1 MDSTLLDRARQLINQ
16 KRKVFVPGETYI
28 PPSGQWF
35 DGDDVASLIE
45 CALGEWYAEGKYAK
59 EFEKDLRAYFS
70 NTVRHVSLVNSGSS
84 ANLLAVTTITD
95 KAHGNRRA
103 KPGDEIITVSAGFPT
118 TVNPIFQNGLVP
130 VFVDV
135 DLDTF
140 VPDMDVIEC
149 AIVEGQTK
157 GVVLAHPLG
166 NPYDAETLRDI
177 CDEYGIWMIEDSCFV
192 ANTLVPTKD
201 GTKHISDI
209 VIGDKVLGFNGTSF
223 VEVEVVNTGNKLVRQ
238 EDVLCLVFGNQQIR
252 CTKNHKFYVKGAWKR
267 ADELN
272 VGDEVYHS
280 TWSEYVS
287 WRRKEHKLTKKG
299 RKILSDKMKENNPM
313 FDPDVVKRAAESRLD
328 GKMSHIEKRVL
339 EVIDEHSLPIKYTG
353 NFSFWIGNS
362 LCGYK
367 NPDFLFEEKKI
378 VFEVYDPSF
387 LYSRGFRDNVW
398 EEEKASHYA
407 KFGYKTVFLPLSGWI
422 NKDQKQEIAEFLRAS
437 ISNGKKLTDIRKIR
451 NPNKLNLE
459 KEPKGYVRV
468 YDITCA
474 PYHNFCL
481 TGGVLVHNCDALGGN
496 LNGKLLGSFGDISTL
511 SFYPAH
517 QITAGEGG
525 ACLLQSPFNEKVLKS
540 YRDWGRDCWCAP
552 GKDNTCG
559 KRFGYQCGDLPEG
572 YDHKYTYSRLG
583 YNLKL
588 TDMQASLLV
597 PQLKKL
603 PMFVQKRRR
612 NWNELRNRLDKY
624 NKYLRFMQTIDG
636 AHPSWFGFSIVVKEF
651 APFSRNELV
660 QFLEEHKIGTRLLF
674 GGNLI
679 RQPAYIGLNY
689 KVFQPLTNSD
699 VIMRDAFWIGV
710 HPSIEDE
717 HLDYM
722 EKVFKEFFGK
732 YK

>member
-84 ANLLAVTTITD
+84 ANLLAVTTISD

-177 CDEYGIWMIEDSCFV
+177 CDEYGIWMIED
-192 ANTLVPTKD
+192 A
-201 GTKHISDI
+201 
-209 VIGDKVLGFNGTSF
+209 
-223 VEVEVVNTGNKLVRQ
+223 
-238 EDVLCLVFGNQQIR
+238 
-252 CTKNHKFYVKGAWKR
+252 
-267 ADELN
+267 
-272 VGDEVYHS
+272 
-280 TWSEYVS
+280 
-287 WRRKEHKLTKKG
+287 
-299 RKILSDKMKENNPM
+299 
-313 FDPDVVKRAAESRLD
+313 
-328 GKMSHIEKRVL
+328 
-339 EVIDEHSLPIKYTG
+339 
-353 NFSFWIGNS
+353 
-362 LCGYK
+362 
-367 NPDFLFEEKKI
+367 
-378 VFEVYDPSF
+378 
-387 LYSRGFRDNVW
+387 
-398 EEEKASHYA
+398 
-407 KFGYKTVFLPLSGWI
+407 
-422 NKDQKQEIAEFLRAS
+422 
-437 ISNGKKLTDIRKIR
+437 
-451 NPNKLNLE
+451 
-459 KEPKGYVRV
+459 
-468 YDITCA
+468 
-474 PYHNFCL
+474 
-481 TGGVLVHNCDALGGN
+481 CDSLGGD
-496 LNGKLLGSFGDISTL
+496 LNGRLLGSFGDIATL

-603 PMFVQKRRR
+603 PMFVQRRSR

-624 NKYLRFMQTIDG
+624 SKYLRFMQTIDG
-636 AHPSWFGFSIVVKEF
+636 AHPSWFGFSIIVKEF